1 MSKVKDVY
9 VEKDTKQVSKH
20 FSSMRYSKTKL
31 TDTIKNSMIFDPLGH
46 WKLINK
52 ALQLKENN
60 MQVSVTF
67 NFAVLRAQEPE
78 FYLTD
83 KYKSTWVDSNNP
95 TDVEIAQAI
104 KAETIEKLEI
114 DNRVSSFE
122 VTDQYGS

>member
-60 MQVSVTF
+60 MQISVTF
-67 NFAVLRAQEPE
+67 NFAVLRAQKPQ

-83 KYKSTWVDSNNP
+83 KFKDTWADPNNP
-95 TDVEIAQAI
+95 TDAEMEQAI
-104 KAETIEKLEI
+104 KSETIEKLEN
-114 DNRVSSFE
+114 DDRVATFE